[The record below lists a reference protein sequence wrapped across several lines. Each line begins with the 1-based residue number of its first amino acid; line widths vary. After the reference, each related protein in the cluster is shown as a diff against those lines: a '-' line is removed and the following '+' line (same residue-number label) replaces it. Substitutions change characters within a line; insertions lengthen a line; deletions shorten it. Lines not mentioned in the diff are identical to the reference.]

1 MDGVSRGRSKAASMR
16 APGGPVLLAA
26 WAVFAA
32 APAGP
37 DPVPAPVLERNV
49 LAHEEFLASDALH
62 GRGSGTRDEW
72 IAAVYVGSQL
82 RQFGIDPAGD
92 GGAGGKPGYVQ
103 AVPPGEG
110 RKAATYNALGVLRGS
125 DPKLGDEAILL
136 SAHLD
141 HLGADERRQG
151 DGIFNGA
158 DDDASGVTAVLEL
171 ARALGAG
178 ARPRRTVYFVCFGS
192 EETGGAGARWFL
204 DHPPVPLGRIA
215 ANLEFEMIGR
225 PDGAVAAKTLW
236 LTGWERSDLGPE
248 LAKQGARL
256 VADPHPEKNFFERS
270 DNFALAKRGV
280 VAQTVSSYGLH
291 PQYHRPDDDLAHLD
305 VGHMTEAVDSMVKP
319 VLWLANG
326 DFRPKW
332 NPGKKP

>member
-1 MDGVSRGRSKAASMR
+1 MGGRARGWFRFTTRGAVGFPAL
-16 APGGPVLLAA
+16 VAA
-26 WAVFAA
+26 WVVLAPPRAV
-32 APAGP
+32 PDP
-37 DPVPAPVLERNV
+37 DPVQAKNI

-72 IAAVYVGSQL
+72 IAAVYIGSEL
-82 RQFGIDPAGD
+82 RQYGVEPAGD
-92 GGAGGKPGYVQ
+92 ADADGRPGYVQ

-110 RKAATYNALGVLRGS
+110 RAAGTWNAVGVLKGS
-125 DPKLGDEAILL
+125 DPKLAGEAVLL

-141 HLGADERRQG
+141 HLGTDERLQG
-151 DGIFNGA
+151 DRIFNGA

-171 ARALGAG
+171 ARALGVGA

-192 EETGGAGARWFL
+192 EETGGAGAAWFL
-204 DHPPVPLGRIA
+204 DHPPIPLERMV

-225 PDGAVAAKTLW
+225 PDKAVPKGTLW

-248 LAKQGARL
+248 LARQGARL
-256 VADPHPEKNFFERS
+256 VGDPHPEQNFFARS
-270 DNFALAKRGV
+270 DNIALARRGV
-280 VAQTVSSYGLH
+280 VAQTVSSFGLH

-305 VGHMTEAVDSMVKP
+305 VPHMTEAIGSMVKP
-319 VLWLANG
+319 VRWLANG
-326 DFRPKW
+326 DFQPRW